1 MTDKFNAKQT
11 LDLML
16 NLGKQRASKSNDILE
31 AGGEIEDYLEQDGV
45 AIHDPWASS
54 CGRFPVDPFVNY
66 GEKFVEWLM
75 RPFYD
80 DGPNIIKRINEDLP
94 KQDTRHV

>member
-1 MTDKFNAKQT
+1 MSDFDAKQT

-16 NLGKQRASKSNDILE
+16 DLGRQRASKNNFVVDE
-31 AGGEIEDYLEQDGV
+31 GGQPEDYFVDHGGI
-45 AIHDPWASS
+45 AIHDPWTSS

-66 GEKFVEWLM
+66 SESFVEWLM

-80 DGPNIIKRINEDLP
+80 DEANIIRRINEDRP
-94 KQDTRHV
+94 GQRTDHG